1 MARGHRIEQ
10 VMEVPMVVEDKIEN
24 YEKTK
29 DIIAL
34 LKRLKL
40 AADVE
45 KVKDTKVYRSG
56 KGKMRNRRYKLR
68 KGPLF
73 VHLNENPKLVKAA
86 RNIQGVEVCN
96 VKRLG
101 LKELAPGGQMGRMIV
116 WTQGAFKALDSIFGT
131 FRR

>member
-1 MARGHRIEQ
+1 
-10 VMEVPMVVEDKIEN
+10 MVVEDKIEN

-29 DIIAL
+29 DVIAA

-40 AADVE
+40 MADVD
-45 KVKDTKVYRSG
+45 KVKNTKVFRSG

-73 VHLNENPKLVKAA
+73 VYLNENPKLLKAV
-86 RNIQGVEVCN
+86 RNIKGIEVCN

-101 LKELAPGGQMGRMIV
+101 IKELAPGG
-116 WTQGAFKALDSIFGT
+116 
-131 FRR
+131 